1 MQEICATCHPGYA
14 VTPTNA
20 QLALFIGY
28 PPANHVIATC
38 ECGATEIIYMGG
50 KSIKALMDSG
60 KFNII
65 LNNEPTA
72 ARREAA
78 NHTWG
83 NARGAVAGDDP
94 PHPPREWLRKMHD
107 DLRTFGGRMRS

>member
-1 MQEICATCHPGYA
+1 MQEMCATCHVGYA
-14 VTPTNA
+14 VTPANA
-20 QLALFIGY
+20 QLAPFIGY

-38 ECGATEIIYMGG
+38 ECGATEIIYTGG
-50 KSIKALMDSG
+50 KSIMALMDSG

-72 ARREAA
+72 ERREAA

-83 NARGAVAGDDP
+83 SAPGAVAGDDL
-94 PHPPREWLRKMHD
+94 PHPPHEWLRQMHD
-107 DLRTFGGRMRS
+107 DLRTFGGG